1 MVMQRWDPLGD
12 LRRMDE
18 TINRLWRGIGGRD
31 TAVEGIESWA
41 VPLDVVQEG
50 DNIVVRASL
59 PGIKPEDVGVSI
71 EDDVLTIKA
80 QSSEEHETKEGD
92 YLMKE
97 RRSGSFHRSLR
108 LPDTV
113 DTEKVESTYKNGVLS
128 ITFPKQE
135 AKKARRIEVEVKE

>member
-113 DTEKVESTYKNGVLS
+113 DTEKVVSTYKNGVLS